1 MKSVSGI
8 DFLDLN
14 QQKLSV
20 CVIWS
25 GSVEIE
31 DNNRVMEKSMK
42 YFSHYFQEIQTTK
55 EKFRDYINRSEPEGE
70 RLIELADLKQDI
82 SEVEDIEVAGARE
95 AADEGAEYGEDEKA
109 ALIARIEEM
118 ARTLDDISNK
128 MADIKEETLRL
139 RQENTV
145 MDEYILNLM
154 EQTKTFE
161 PAKLS

>member
-1 MKSVSGI
+1 
-8 DFLDLN
+8 
-14 QQKLSV
+14 
-20 CVIWS
+20 
-25 GSVEIE
+25 
-31 DNNRVMEKSMK
+31 MK

-55 EKFRDYINRSEPEGE
+55 EKFRDYINRGEPEGE

-82 SEVEDIEVAGARE
+82 SEVEDSAEAGARE
-95 AADEGAEYGEDEKA
+95 AADEGVEYGEDEKA

-139 RQENTV
+139 RQENSV

-161 PAKLS
+161 PTKLS

>member
-1 MKSVSGI
+1 
-8 DFLDLN
+8 
-14 QQKLSV
+14 
-20 CVIWS
+20 
-25 GSVEIE
+25 
-31 DNNRVMEKSMK
+31 MK

-82 SEVEDIEVAGARE
+82 SEVEDIEVADARE
-95 AADEGAEYGEDEKA
+95 AADEGLEYGEDEKA

>member
-1 MKSVSGI
+1 
-8 DFLDLN
+8 
-14 QQKLSV
+14 
-20 CVIWS
+20 
-25 GSVEIE
+25 
-31 DNNRVMEKSMK
+31 MEKSMK

-95 AADEGAEYGEDEKA
+95 AADEYGEDEKA

>member
-1 MKSVSGI
+1 
-8 DFLDLN
+8 
-14 QQKLSV
+14 
-20 CVIWS
+20 
-25 GSVEIE
+25 
-31 DNNRVMEKSMK
+31 MEKSMK

-82 SEVEDIEVAGARE
+82 SEVEDIAE
-95 AADEGAEYGEDEKA
+95 ADEGLEDGEEGAEYGEDEKA

>member
-1 MKSVSGI
+1 M
-8 DFLDLN
+8 
-14 QQKLSV
+14 SV
-20 CVIWS
+20 CVICS
-25 GSVEIE
+25 GSAEIE

-82 SEVEDIEVAGARE
+82 SELEDIAEAGARE
-95 AADEGAEYGEDEKA
+95 AADEGVEYGEDEKA

-139 RQENTV
+139 RQENSV

-161 PAKLS
+161 PTKLS

>member
-1 MKSVSGI
+1 MKSGI
-8 DFLDLN
+8 DFLDSH
-14 QQKLSV
+14 QQKVSV

-25 GSVEIE
+25 GSAEIE

-55 EKFRDYINRSEPEGE
+55 EKFRDYINRGEPEGE

-82 SEVEDIEVAGARE
+82 SEVEDSAE
-95 AADEGAEYGEDEKA
+95 AEEGVEYGEDEKA

-139 RQENTV
+139 RQENSV

-161 PAKLS
+161 PTKLS

>member
-1 MKSVSGI
+1 M
-8 DFLDLN
+8 
-14 QQKLSV
+14 SV

-25 GSVEIE
+25 GSAEIE

-55 EKFRDYINRSEPEGE
+55 DKFRDYINRSEPEGE

-82 SEVEDIEVAGARE
+82 SEVEDSAEVG
-95 AADEGAEYGEDEKA
+95 EGVEYGEDEKA

-128 MADIKEETLRL
+128 MANIKEETLRL
-139 RQENTV
+139 RQENSV
-145 MDEYILNLM
+145 MDEYIFNLM

-161 PAKLS
+161 PTKLS

>member
-1 MKSVSGI
+1 MKSGI
-8 DFLDLN
+8 DFLDSH
-14 QQKLSV
+14 QQKVSV

-25 GSVEIE
+25 GSAEIE

-82 SEVEDIEVAGARE
+82 SEVEDSAE
-95 AADEGAEYGEDEKA
+95 ADEGVEYGEDEKA

-139 RQENTV
+139 RQENSV
-145 MDEYILNLM
+145 MDEYILKLM

-161 PAKLS
+161 PTKLS

>member
-1 MKSVSGI
+1 MKSGI
-8 DFLDLN
+8 DFLDSH
-14 QQKLSV
+14 QQKVSV

-25 GSVEIE
+25 GSAEIE

-82 SEVEDIEVAGARE
+82 SEVEDSAE
-95 AADEGAEYGEDEKA
+95 ADEGVEYGEDEKA

-139 RQENTV
+139 RQENSV

-161 PAKLS
+161 PTKLS

>member
-1 MKSVSGI
+1 
-8 DFLDLN
+8 
-14 QQKLSV
+14 
-20 CVIWS
+20 
-25 GSVEIE
+25 
-31 DNNRVMEKSMK
+31 MEKSMK

-82 SEVEDIEVAGARE
+82 SEVEDRAE
-95 AADEGAEYGEDEKA
+95 AEEGVEHGEDEKA

-145 MDEYILNLM
+145 VDEYILNLM

-161 PAKLS
+161 PTKLS

>member
-1 MKSVSGI
+1 MKSGI
-8 DFLDLN
+8 DFLDSH
-14 QQKLSV
+14 QQKVSV

-25 GSVEIE
+25 GSAEIE

-82 SEVEDIEVAGARE
+82 SEVEDSAE
-95 AADEGAEYGEDEKA
+95 ADEGVEYGEDEKA

-139 RQENTV
+139 RQENSV
-145 MDEYILNLM
+145 MDEYIINLIR
-154 EQTKTFE
+154 
-161 PAKLS
+161 KL

>member
-1 MKSVSGI
+1 MKSGI
-8 DFLDLN
+8 DFLDSH
-14 QQKLSV
+14 QQKVSV

-25 GSVEIE
+25 GSAEIE

-55 EKFRDYINRSEPEGE
+55 EKFRDYINRGEPEGE

-82 SEVEDIEVAGARE
+82 SEVEDSAE
-95 AADEGAEYGEDEKA
+95 AEEGVEYGEDEKA

-128 MADIKEETLRL
+128 MANIKEETLRL
-139 RQENTV
+139 RQENSV

-161 PAKLS
+161 PTKLS

>member
-1 MKSVSGI
+1 M
-8 DFLDLN
+8 
-14 QQKLSV
+14 SV
-20 CVIWS
+20 CVICS
-25 GSVEIE
+25 GSAEIE

-42 YFSHYFQEIQTTK
+42 YFSHYFQEIQTAK

-82 SEVEDIEVAGARE
+82 SEVEDSAE
-95 AADEGAEYGEDEKA
+95 AEEGVEHGEDEKA

-139 RQENTV
+139 RQENSV

-161 PAKLS
+161 PTKLS

>member
-1 MKSVSGI
+1 MKSGI
-8 DFLDLN
+8 DFLDSR
-14 QQKLSV
+14 QQKVSV

-25 GSVEIE
+25 GSAEIE

-55 EKFRDYINRSEPEGE
+55 EKFRDYINRGEPEGE

-82 SEVEDIEVAGARE
+82 SQVEDSAE
-95 AADEGAEYGEDEKA
+95 ADEGVEYGEDEKA

-139 RQENTV
+139 RQENSV

-161 PAKLS
+161 PTKLS

>member
-1 MKSVSGI
+1 MKSGI

-25 GSVEIE
+25 GSEEIG
-31 DNNRVMEKSMK
+31 DNCRVMEKSMK

-82 SEVEDIEVAGARE
+82 SEVEDVAE
-95 AADEGAEYGEDEKA
+95 ADEEADYGEDEKA

-161 PAKLS
+161 PTKLS

>member
-1 MKSVSGI
+1 MKSGI
-8 DFLDLN
+8 DFLDSH
-14 QQKLSV
+14 QQKVSV

-25 GSVEIE
+25 GSAEIE

-82 SEVEDIEVAGARE
+82 SEVEDSAE
-95 AADEGAEYGEDEKA
+95 AEEGVEYGEDEKA

-139 RQENTV
+139 RQENSV

-161 PAKLS
+161 PTKLS

>member
-82 SEVEDIEVAGARE
+82 SEVEDIAEAGSRE

-139 RQENTV
+139 RQENSV

>member
-1 MKSVSGI
+1 M
-8 DFLDLN
+8 
-14 QQKLSV
+14 SV

-25 GSVEIE
+25 WGEEIE
-31 DNNRVMEKSMK
+31 DNCRVMEKSMK

-82 SEVEDIEVAGARE
+82 SEVEDIEVAGAGE
-95 AADEGAEYGEDEKA
+95 VVEYGEDEKA

-139 RQENTV
+139 RQENSV

>member
-1 MKSVSGI
+1 
-8 DFLDLN
+8 
-14 QQKLSV
+14 
-20 CVIWS
+20 
-25 GSVEIE
+25 
-31 DNNRVMEKSMK
+31 MK

-82 SEVEDIEVAGARE
+82 SEVEDSAEADARE
-95 AADEGAEYGEDEKA
+95 AAGEGAEYGEDEKA

-139 RQENTV
+139 RQENSV

>member
-1 MKSVSGI
+1 
-8 DFLDLN
+8 
-14 QQKLSV
+14 
-20 CVIWS
+20 
-25 GSVEIE
+25 
-31 DNNRVMEKSMK
+31 MK

-55 EKFRDYINRSEPEGE
+55 DKFRDYINRSEPEGE

-82 SEVEDIEVAGARE
+82 SEVEDSAEVG
-95 AADEGAEYGEDEKA
+95 EGVEYGEDEKA

-139 RQENTV
+139 RQENSV
-145 MDEYILNLM
+145 MDEYIINLM

-161 PAKLS
+161 PTKLS

>member
-1 MKSVSGI
+1 MKSGI
-8 DFLDLN
+8 DFLDSH
-14 QQKLSV
+14 QQKVSV

-25 GSVEIE
+25 GSAEIE

-55 EKFRDYINRSEPEGE
+55 EKFRDYINRGEPEGE

-82 SEVEDIEVAGARE
+82 SEVEDSAE
-95 AADEGAEYGEDEKA
+95 ADEGVEYGEDEKA

-139 RQENTV
+139 RQENSV

-161 PAKLS
+161 PTKLS

>member
-1 MKSVSGI
+1 
-8 DFLDLN
+8 
-14 QQKLSV
+14 
-20 CVIWS
+20 
-25 GSVEIE
+25 
-31 DNNRVMEKSMK
+31 MK

-82 SEVEDIEVAGARE
+82 SEVEDSAEADARE

>member
-1 MKSVSGI
+1 M
-8 DFLDLN
+8 
-14 QQKLSV
+14 SV
-20 CVIWS
+20 CVICS
-25 GSVEIE
+25 GSAEIE

-55 EKFRDYINRSEPEGE
+55 EKFRDYINRGEPEGE

-82 SEVEDIEVAGARE
+82 SELEDIAEAGARE
-95 AADEGAEYGEDEKA
+95 AADEGVEYGEDEKA

-139 RQENTV
+139 RQENSV

-161 PAKLS
+161 PTKLS

>member
-1 MKSVSGI
+1 
-8 DFLDLN
+8 
-14 QQKLSV
+14 
-20 CVIWS
+20 
-25 GSVEIE
+25 
-31 DNNRVMEKSMK
+31 MK

-82 SEVEDIEVAGARE
+82 SEVEDSAEADARE
-95 AADEGAEYGEDEKA
+95 AADEGVQEYGEDEKA

-139 RQENTV
+139 RQENSV

>member
-1 MKSVSGI
+1 MKSGI
-8 DFLDLN
+8 DFLDSH
-14 QQKLSV
+14 QQKVSV

-25 GSVEIE
+25 GSAEIE

-55 EKFRDYINRSEPEGE
+55 EKFRDYINRGEPEGE

-82 SEVEDIEVAGARE
+82 SEVEDSAE
-95 AADEGAEYGEDEKA
+95 AEEGVECGEDEKA

-139 RQENTV
+139 RQENSV

-161 PAKLS
+161 PTKLS

>member
-1 MKSVSGI
+1 M
-8 DFLDLN
+8 
-14 QQKLSV
+14 SV
-20 CVIWS
+20 CVICS
-25 GSVEIE
+25 GSAEIE

-82 SEVEDIEVAGARE
+82 SEVEDSAE
-95 AADEGAEYGEDEKA
+95 ADEGVEYGEDEKA

-128 MADIKEETLRL
+128 MANIKEETLRL
-139 RQENTV
+139 RQENSV

-161 PAKLS
+161 PTKLS

>member
-1 MKSVSGI
+1 MKSGI
-8 DFLDLN
+8 DFLDSR
-14 QQKLSV
+14 QQKVSV

-25 GSVEIE
+25 GSAEIE

-55 EKFRDYINRSEPEGE
+55 EKFRDYINRGEPEGE

-82 SEVEDIEVAGARE
+82 SEVEDSAE
-95 AADEGAEYGEDEKA
+95 ADEGVEYGEDEKA

-128 MADIKEETLRL
+128 MANIKEETLRL
-139 RQENTV
+139 RQENSV

-161 PAKLS
+161 PTKLS

>member
-1 MKSVSGI
+1 MP
-8 DFLDLN
+8 FLDSH
-14 QQKLSV
+14 QQKVSV

-25 GSVEIE
+25 GSAEIE

-55 EKFRDYINRSEPEGE
+55 DKFRDYINRSEPEGE

-82 SEVEDIEVAGARE
+82 SEVEDSAE
-95 AADEGAEYGEDEKA
+95 ADEGVEYGEDEKA

-139 RQENTV
+139 RQENSV

-161 PAKLS
+161 PTKLS

>member
-1 MKSVSGI
+1 MKSGI
-8 DFLDLN
+8 DFLDSH
-14 QQKLSV
+14 QQKVSV

-55 EKFRDYINRSEPEGE
+55 EKFRDYINRGEPEGE

-82 SEVEDIEVAGARE
+82 SEVEDSAE
-95 AADEGAEYGEDEKA
+95 ADEGVEYGEDEKA

-139 RQENTV
+139 RQENSV

-161 PAKLS
+161 PTKLS

>member
-1 MKSVSGI
+1 MKSVSWI

-14 QQKLSV
+14 EQKLSV

-25 GSVEIE
+25 WSEDIE
-31 DNNRVMEKSMK
+31 DSCRVMEKSMK

-82 SEVEDIEVAGARE
+82 SEVEDIEVT
-95 AADEGAEYGEDEKA
+95 DEGEEYGEDEKA

>member
-1 MKSVSGI
+1 MVPY
-8 DFLDLN
+8 FLYLN

-25 GSVEIE
+25 WGEETE
-31 DNNRVMEKSMK
+31 DNCRVMEKSMK

-82 SEVEDIEVAGARE
+82 SEVEDSAEADARE

-161 PAKLS
+161 PTKLS

>member
-1 MKSVSGI
+1 M
-8 DFLDLN
+8 
-14 QQKLSV
+14 
-20 CVIWS
+20 WS
-25 GSVEIE
+25 GSAEIE

-55 EKFRDYINRSEPEGE
+55 EKFRDYINRGEPEGE

-82 SEVEDIEVAGARE
+82 SEVEDSAEAGARE
-95 AADEGAEYGEDEKA
+95 AAEEGVEYGEDEKA

-139 RQENTV
+139 RQENSV

-161 PAKLS
+161 PTKLS

>member
-1 MKSVSGI
+1 MKSGI
-8 DFLDLN
+8 DFLDSH
-14 QQKLSV
+14 QQKVSV

-25 GSVEIE
+25 GSAEIE

-82 SEVEDIEVAGARE
+82 SQVEDSAE
-95 AADEGAEYGEDEKA
+95 AEEGVEYGEDEKA

-139 RQENTV
+139 RQENSV

-161 PAKLS
+161 PTKLS

>member
-1 MKSVSGI
+1 
-8 DFLDLN
+8 
-14 QQKLSV
+14 
-20 CVIWS
+20 
-25 GSVEIE
+25 
-31 DNNRVMEKSMK
+31 MK

-82 SEVEDIEVAGARE
+82 SEVEDIAEAGARE
-95 AADEGAEYGEDEKA
+95 AADEGVEYGEDEKA

-139 RQENTV
+139 RQENSV

-161 PAKLS
+161 PTKLS

>member
-1 MKSVSGI
+1 M
-8 DFLDLN
+8 D
-14 QQKLSV
+14 
-20 CVIWS
+20 
-25 GSVEIE
+25 IE
-31 DNNRVMEKSMK
+31 DSCRVMEKSMK

-82 SEVEDIEVAGARE
+82 SEVEDSAE
-95 AADEGAEYGEDEKA
+95 ADEGAEYGEDEKA

-161 PAKLS
+161 PTKLS

>member
-1 MKSVSGI
+1 MKSGI
-8 DFLDLN
+8 DFLDSH
-14 QQKLSV
+14 QQKVSV

-25 GSVEIE
+25 GSAEIE

-55 EKFRDYINRSEPEGE
+55 DKFRDYINRSEPEGE

-82 SEVEDIEVAGARE
+82 SEVEDSAE
-95 AADEGAEYGEDEKA
+95 ADEGVEYGEDEKA

-139 RQENTV
+139 RQENSV

-161 PAKLS
+161 PTKLS

>member
-1 MKSVSGI
+1 MKSGI
-8 DFLDLN
+8 DFLDSH
-14 QQKLSV
+14 QQKVSV

-25 GSVEIE
+25 GSAEIE

-82 SEVEDIEVAGARE
+82 SEVEDIAEAGARE
-95 AADEGAEYGEDEKA
+95 AADEGVEYGEDEKA

-139 RQENTV
+139 RQENSV

-161 PAKLS
+161 PTKLS

>member
-1 MKSVSGI
+1 M
-8 DFLDLN
+8 
-14 QQKLSV
+14 SV

-25 GSVEIE
+25 WGEETE
-31 DNNRVMEKSMK
+31 DNCRVMEKSMK

-95 AADEGAEYGEDEKA
+95 AAGEEAEYGEDEKA

-139 RQENTV
+139 RQENSV

>member
-1 MKSVSGI
+1 
-8 DFLDLN
+8 
-14 QQKLSV
+14 
-20 CVIWS
+20 
-25 GSVEIE
+25 
-31 DNNRVMEKSMK
+31 MK

-95 AADEGAEYGEDEKA
+95 AADEGLEYGEDEKA

-118 ARTLDDISNK
+118 GRTLDDISNK

-139 RQENTV
+139 RYENTV

>member
-1 MKSVSGI
+1 MKSGI
-8 DFLDLN
+8 DFLDSR
-14 QQKLSV
+14 QQKVSV

-55 EKFRDYINRSEPEGE
+55 EKFRDYINRGEPEGE

-82 SEVEDIEVAGARE
+82 SEVEDSAE
-95 AADEGAEYGEDEKA
+95 AEEGVEYGEDEKA

-139 RQENTV
+139 RQENSV

-161 PAKLS
+161 PTKLS